1 MIELSLEKVQ
11 LFNYEF
17 RIMLARNAASWLAP
31 SLKQY
36 VKIERRK
43 IEILFNIHY

>member
-1 MIELSLEKVQ
+1 MRTQKEFGIRNVEFGIGCPLGNEE

-31 SLKQY
+31 S
-36 VKIERRK
+36 KIERWK
-43 IEILFNIHY
+43 